1 MDVLSDQARER
12 HRGAKDGGGTYRRAT
27 LPVLRHSG
35 SAVAAVLLIGFN
47 LRPSITTVALFLG
60 DIKRDLGISAF
71 GISVLTMLPVVC
83 LGLFAPAV
91 PALAR
96 RFGVETV
103 LFVSLLGIT
112 IGSLVRSFGVV
123 PLYLGTVMIG
133 ACLCF
138 LGVLSPAVVKRD
150 FPRHIGLMMG
160 FYTMLVCVGPAL
172 SAATAVPFQH
182 VLGGNW
188 ELVLVIWGLP
198 AFVGALAVLPRLF
211 AHDAN
216 IRVAPPHVLGLIRDP
231 LAWQVTAYFG
241 LISALAYAVF
251 NWAPSMLQARGLDA
265 TQSGLILSVCY
276 ISQTFAGLLAP
287 IVAGRWRDQ
296 RLIIAAMVVLTALG
310 LLGFVYAPVSSLKL
324 VAFMLGIG
332 QGGAFGVALLLFA
345 LRSRDPH
352 SASQLS
358 AMAQTVGYIFG
369 GVAGPFAV
377 GVIYDWTRSWTIVS
391 LFFLAVSFASLLS
404 GIGAGRARTVR
415 SAPRSEAID

>member
-12 HRGAKDGGGTYRRAT
+12 HRGSKDGGGTYRRAT

-35 SAVAAVLLIGFN
+35 WAVAAVLLIGFN

-265 TQSGLILSVCY
+265 TQSK
-276 ISQTFAGLLAP
+276 A
-287 IVAGRWRDQ
+287 D
-296 RLIIAAMVVLTALG
+296 
-310 LLGFVYAPVSSLKL
+310 
-324 VAFMLGIG
+324 
-332 QGGAFGVALLLFA
+332 
-345 LRSRDPH
+345 
-352 SASQLS
+352 
-358 AMAQTVGYIFG
+358 
-369 GVAGPFAV
+369 
-377 GVIYDWTRSWTIVS
+377 
-391 LFFLAVSFASLLS
+391 
-404 GIGAGRARTVR
+404 
-415 SAPRSEAID
+415 

>member
-1 MDVLSDQARER
+1 
-12 HRGAKDGGGTYRRAT
+12 
-27 LPVLRHSG
+27 
-35 SAVAAVLLIGFN
+35 
-47 LRPSITTVALFLG
+47 VALFLD
-60 DIKRDLGISAF
+60 DIKRDLGVSSF

-91 PALAR
+91 PTLAR
-96 RFGVETV
+96 RVGVETV

-112 IGSLVRSFGVV
+112 IGSLVRSLGVV

-150 FPRHIGLMMG
+150 FPHHIGLMMG

-172 SAATAVPFQH
+172 SAATAVPFEH
-182 VLGGNW
+182 VLGGDW

-198 AFVGALAVLPRLF
+198 AHVGALAVLPRLF
-211 AHDAN
+211 ARDPD
-216 IRVAPPHVLGLIRDP
+216 IRVATPHVLGLIRDP

-265 TQSGLILSVCY
+265 TESGLILSVCY

-287 IVAGRWRDQ
+287 IAAGKWRDQ
-296 RLIIAAMVVLTALG
+296 RLIVAAMVVLTALG
-310 LLGFVYAPVSSLKL
+310 LLGFVYAPVSSLKP

-377 GVIYDWTRSWTIVS
+377 GVIYDWTRSWAIVS
-391 LFFLAVSFASLLS
+391 LFFLTVSFASLLS
-404 GIGAGRARTVR
+404 GIGAGRARTVQ
-415 SAPRSEAID
+415 SAPGS